1 MHVLAFCISIQPL
14 WHRTLL
20 RTVDAIGLSSMLLL
34 LTLLGLL
41 LGLLFQVLDLLLP
54 ELLLFLNGVQNV
66 GVFE

>member
-1 MHVLAFCISIQPL
+1 MHVLPYCISIQPL
-14 WHRTLL
+14 WHRILL
-20 RTVDAIGLSSMLLL
+20 RTVDAIGLTSMLLL

-41 LGLLFQVLDLLLP
+41 LCLLFQVLYLLLP

>member
-1 MHVLAFCISIQPL
+1 MHVLAFCISTQPL

-41 LGLLFQVLDLLLP
+41 FQVLYLLLP
-54 ELLLFLNGVQNV
+54 ELLMFLNGVEDV
-66 GVFE
+66 GVF